1 VSRERLIQL
10 ALVVVTLLIGVV
22 DYHVGLTVQLSLW
35 YALVILAGGWTGGV
49 YGVMWTTVM
58 CSCVDLGATFV
69 KQPSL
74 RADLLY
80 LSNDALT
87 IVQWV
92 VLGLGAA
99 AQRAYLRQVV
109 ESRAQLHET
118 QQRLEQALRDARAV
132 QLALLHSDLSGL
144 QWVEGSVRFE
154 VAFQLGGDF
163 FDVRNLSTGTLMV
176 LADVS
181 GKGPSAAL
189 VVSVLRGLLEETAP
203 RCTGPANLLS
213 MVQERLVPFLPD
225 SMFVT
230 CLAAMFDGPSR
241 RLTCCNAGHE
251 PAFLCQNGMLTEV
264 VGQGLPLGVAPEI
277 PLGEAAYDVA
287 PDDVLL
293 AYTDGLTNAPTVG
306 GGRLGEDPV
315 RQVLLAKCSRPLG
328 ELTGSL
334 FELTGGRQDDD
345 VVVLALRFRGSP
357 ALEPKTTS

>member
-1 VSRERLIQL
+1 MNRDRLIQVS
-10 ALVVVTLLIGVV
+10 LVVVTLVIGVV
-22 DYHVGLTVQLSLW
+22 DYHVGLTIELSLW

-49 YGVMWTTVM
+49 PGVMWTTVLCTM
-58 CSCVDLGATFV
+58 VDLGATFI

-74 RADLLY
+74 REDLLY

-92 VLGLGAA
+92 VLGMGAA
-99 AQRAYLRQVV
+99 AQRAYLRQVE
-109 ESRAQLHET
+109 ESRAALHET

-144 QWVEGSVRFE
+144 RWVEGSVRFE

-163 FDVRNLSTGTLMV
+163 FDVRNLPTGTLMV

-203 RCTGPANLLS
+203 RCSGPAHLLTL
-213 MVQERLVPFLPD
+213 VQERLGPFLPD
-225 SMFVT
+225 AMFVT
-230 CLAAMFDGPSR
+230 CLAVVYDGPSR

-251 PAFLCQNGMLTEV
+251 PAFLCRGGMLTEV

-277 PLGEAAYDVA
+277 PLEEVA
-287 PDDVLL
+287 FEVSPGDVLL
-293 AYTDGLTNAPTVG
+293 AYTDGLTNAPVVG
-306 GGRLGEDPV
+306 GERLGEDPV
-315 RQVLLAKCSRPLG
+315 RQVLLARCARPLG

-334 FELTGGRQDDD
+334 FELTGGNQDDD
-345 VVVLALRFRGSP
+345 VVVLALRFRG
-357 ALEPKTTS
+357 EPV